1 MNRLPLIIT
10 LFMTGIIFNC
20 LRQLLAWSVSFTNNV
35 LIGVSVVCLVLV
47 VMGLIGELIAYR
59 RMLRRR
65 RGGHHEA

>member
-10 LFMTGIIFNC
+10 LFMAGIIFNC
-20 LRQLLAWSVSFTNNV
+20 LRQLLAYSASLTNSV
-35 LIGVSVVCLVLV
+35 LIGGSVACLVLF

-59 RMLRRR
+59 RMRR